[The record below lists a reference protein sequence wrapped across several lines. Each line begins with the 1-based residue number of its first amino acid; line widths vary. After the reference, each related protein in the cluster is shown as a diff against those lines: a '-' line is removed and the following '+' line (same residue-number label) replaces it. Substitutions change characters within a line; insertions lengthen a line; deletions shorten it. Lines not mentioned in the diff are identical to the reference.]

1 MVAAAGAFTALDLG
15 AWTDEHGDHGHSFT
29 ADPRLTDF
37 TVPAEE
43 PGHVVPH
50 AGRTT
55 LFDDGTGT
63 VTAFDPHDL
72 EDLED
77 DAPALDTWQLARGP
91 PRRGRPGRPRQPR
104 GTPSATTTPAPASGS
119 PRPPAPSLAVSG
131 ACPGVHG
138 EAFAGDVAVFGC
150 EDGVLVVD
158 GREIRKVTS
167 PDPYGRIGNQAGH
180 ESSPYVLG
188 DYKTDP
194 DAELERPTRVSLI
207 DTRERDGAAGG
218 PAGRAYT
225 FRSLG
230 RTPDGDGLVL
240 GTDGALHVVDAR
252 TRPSRAVHP
261 GDGRPGRS
269 RPSWREPRPTLQV
282 AGDTAY
288 VTEPATRELHVV
300 DLATME
306 TTATHRL
313 DVVPDEL
320 VAVTGVTLPRRSLG
334 WRHEHAHRRPAR
346 VSIAP
351 LVLMPGDPLR
361 RAVDRRDLPR
371 RRAVLHRGARDVRLH
386 RHLARAAGL
395 GAGLGHGAA
404 VAGHLRPRAVHASTT
419 CSGSAGSD
427 RAAR

>member
-1 MVAAAGAFTALDLG
+1 MFRLRRTLPVLPLAALALTACGTENDPAPDAAPASSPSSAAPSARSATESAGAEPRVAVTYDGGVLVLRAEDGEVLLDQPLEGYARLSPAGDERHAMVAAAGTFTALDLG

-29 ADPRLTDF
+29 AAPRLTDF

-77 DAPALDTWQLARGP
+77 DAPALDTWQLPEAHHGVAVQDGHGNLVHTVGDHDSRSGV
-91 PRRGRPGRPRQPR
+91 RV
-104 GTPSATTTPAPASGS
+104 ATAAGAELAASD
-119 PRPPAPSLAVSG
+119 

-207 DTRERDGAAGG
+207 DTRDATVRLVDL
-218 PAGRAYT
+218 PASYT

-230 RTPDGDGLVL
+230 RMPDGDGLVL
-240 GTDGALHVVDAR
+240 GTDGALHVLDAR
-252 TRPSRAVHP
+252 R
-261 GDGRPGRS
+261 GRLVRS
-269 RPSWREPRPTLQV
+269 TPVIAAWQEPTEWQEPRPTLQV

-320 VAVTGVTLPRRSLG
+320 VAVTG
-334 WRHEHAHRRPAR
+334 
-346 VSIAP
+346 
-351 LVLMPGDPLR
+351 
-361 RAVDRRDLPR
+361 
-371 RRAVLHRGARDVRLH
+371 
-386 RHLARAAGL
+386 
-395 GAGLGHGAA
+395 
-404 VAGHLRPRAVHASTT
+404 
-419 CSGSAGSD
+419 
-427 RAAR
+427 